1 MQEKRFGALVV
12 LLSLVGITLCCIS
25 AGPGG
30 DAVADEQS
38 NVFHVDDDQAA
49 DDQAADDQ
57 AADDESADDW
67 QWEGEG
73 EDEHDEHPHD
83 EHFELELAIAEQ
95 SRLIASIDFATEAAK
110 DEVQTAV
117 VAATLLM
124 EHAETSAAIDALTKA
139 IGSSSSLAV
148 KRALKLKLAEAHLE
162 HDEESS
168 AIAVAVELMSGE

>member
-12 LLSLVGITLCCIS
+12 LLSLVGITLCCVS

-38 NVFHVDDDQAA
+38 NVFHLDDDQAA
-49 DDQAADDQ
+49 DDQAADDE
-57 AADDESADDW
+57 AADDW

-148 KRALKLKLAEAHLE
+148 KRALKLKLAEAHLD